1 MKQKSPPADAFV
13 ALPPYHQTEDQAKTL
28 NMSVLAVE
36 DVIVVPE
43 RMKKVI
49 VIAANL

>member
-1 MKQKSPPADAFV
+1 MKQKSPVADAFV
-13 ALPPYHQTEDQAKTL
+13 ASPPYHRTGSQAKIL
-28 NMSVLAVE
+28 NMSALAVE

-49 VIAANL
+49 AIAKSL